1 MRHSPSMCP
10 FLCVEFREEASQ
22 LQQHGHP
29 AAVGVG
35 TV

>member
-10 FLCVEFREEASQ
+10 FLCVEFGEEASQ